1 MKRDAALVSL
11 SRGHH
16 QALVVAQKL
25 RRADHGSAR
34 EARAAFA
41 AFWPVSG
48 RGHFRL
54 EEEVLLPAFAGH
66 GDPHH
71 PLIARVLC
79 DHVEIRHRAEVVLDD
94 GASTTVDD
102 LHELGGLLADHV
114 RVEERELF
122 PLIEQAMPAGDLAV
136 VASALEQAEGLLA
149 DH

>member
-1 MKRDAALVSL
+1 M
-11 SRGHH
+11 
-16 QALVVAQKL
+16 
-25 RRADHGSAR
+25 
-34 EARAAFA
+34 
-41 AFWPVSG
+41 
-48 RGHFRL
+48 
-54 EEEVLLPAFAGH
+54 LLPAFAGH

-94 GASTTVDD
+94 DASTTVDD

-122 PLIEQAMPAGDLAV
+122 PLIEQAMPADDLAV
-136 VASALEQAEGLLA
+136 VASALEQAEDLLA